1 QAGPERAVR
10 PGLEADLAQLW
21 AQLLGLEAVAPHE
34 DFFALGGHSLLATRL
49 VARIREQFGREIPLL
64 AVFEHPTVS
73 GLMRIMADLPD
84 TAQSGD
90 LPVIEPVSRISSN
103 SRPA

>member
-1 QAGPERAVR
+1 VR

-21 AQLLGLEAVAPHE
+21 AQLLGLETVAPHE

-73 GLMRIMADLPD
+73 GLARIMADLPD
-84 TAQSGD
+84 AGEAGNR
-90 LPVIEPVSRISSN
+90 PVLKPVSRQLTN
-103 SRPA
+103 SRPE